1 MADKDVFPMR
11 DTVLFISS
19 EVILIS
25 LVLATVLLPRLLKN
39 NVQESEPLL
48 SDKEAYKL
56 ILKEAILKLSNEK
69 AQEAQLVIH
78 DLNEQLVDSEKEY

>member
-1 MADKDVFPMR
+1 
-11 DTVLFISS
+11 LFISS

-48 SDKEAYKL
+48 SDKEAYKTNFEIDFLNL
-56 ILKEAILKLSNEK
+56 I
-69 AQEAQLVIH
+69 QLF
-78 DLNEQLVDSEKEY
+78 LESLFP